1 MVFRVV
7 VFCVLLGLSGFAHS
21 QQYSLE
27 DYVRVCET
35 SGDDVLAG
43 AGCFMVGTVYDNGE
57 GVKQDKTKAR
67 EYYTKACELES
78 ATGCFN
84 LGSMYYNGEG
94 VKQDKSRAKEF
105 YGKACDL
112 GGFQLGCDNY
122 RVLNEQGVR

>member
-1 MVFRVV
+1 MKQDKSRAKEFYGKA
-7 VFCVLLGLSGFAHS
+7 CE
-21 QQYSLE
+21 LE
-27 DYVRVCET
+27 DA
-35 SGDDVLAG
+35 D
-43 AGCFMVGTVYDNGE
+43 GCFIVGSMYDNGE
-57 GVKQDKTKAR
+57 GVKQDYTKAR

-78 ATGCFN
+78 ATGCNN